1 MTKSILIIGG
11 TSDIGIAIAKK
22 FASHDYNIF
31 LAARNVQSLERVKK
45 DLELNQKIKV
55 TPLTLDILDDN
66 SYKTFLDN
74 LEKIPEIVVCSVGY
88 MGDQLINE
96 KSLHERSL
104 VMKTNYEGPVNFLS
118 EIANHYEKI
127 QSGTIIGISSVAGDR
142 GRAIN
147 YIYGSAKSGFTAFL
161 SGLRNRLFKNNV
173 KVITIL
179 PGPVETKMTKGMK
192 LPKFL
197 TSKPKFVA
205 DSVYRAAFNKKDIVY
220 ITPIW
225 RLIMLIIKIIPEKI
239 FKSKNF

>member
-1 MTKSILIIGG
+1 MSKSILIIGG
-11 TSDIGIAIAKK
+11 TSDIGISVAKK
-22 FASHDYNIF
+22 FASQDYNIF
-31 LAARNVQSLERVKK
+31 LTARNIQSLESVKK
-45 DLELNQKIKV
+45 ELELNQKIEV
-55 TPLTLDILDDN
+55 TLLKLDILDAN

-74 LEKIPEIVVCSVGY
+74 FEKIPEVVICSVGY

-118 EIANHYEKI
+118 EIANHYEKK

-179 PGPVETKMTKGMK
+179 PGPVETKMTKEMK

-197 TSKPKFVA
+197 TSKPEFVA
-205 DSVYRAAFNKKDIVY
+205 DAIYRAVINKKDIVY
-220 ITPIW
+220 IKPIW
-225 RLIMLIIKIIPEKI
+225 RLIMLIIKLIPEKI

>member
-31 LAARNVQSLERVKK
+31 LAARNIQSLERVKK

-161 SGLRNRLFKNNV
+161 SGLRL
-173 KVITIL
+173 
-179 PGPVETKMTKGMK
+179 
-192 LPKFL
+192 
-197 TSKPKFVA
+197 S
-205 DSVYRAAFNKKDIVY
+205 
-220 ITPIW
+220 
-225 RLIMLIIKIIPEKI
+225 LIHI
-239 FKSKNF
+239 

>member
-31 LAARNVQSLERVKK
+31 LAARNIQSLERVKK

>member
-1 MTKSILIIGG
+1 MAKSILIIGG

-31 LAARNVQSLERVKK
+31 LAARNIQSLERVKK

-225 RLIMLIIKIIPEKI
+225 RLIMLMIKIIPEKI

>member
-31 LAARNVQSLERVKK
+31 LAARNIQILERVKK